1 MEDKQYKILAI
12 DGGGIK
18 GVFPASFLTSIE
30 ESIGGKICE
39 HFDLIVGTSTGGI
52 IALALGA
59 GMSAKEILEFYEEDG
74 PNIFKGTKLLR
85 FIRHLGISKYDNTA
99 LKKALE
105 SKFGDKKLGDSC
117 CRLVIPSLNLEN
129 GEVYVYKTA
138 HNPRFERDY
147 KVRMV
152 DVALATSAAPT
163 YFPTHRSAAGLPLID
178 GGVWANNPMGVAVI
192 EALGPLGW
200 QKGEFKILSV
210 GCTQE
215 PLKIK
220 AARNSALGLGYWGLK
235 IVDAMMA
242 GQSSFSL
249 GTAQWLAGHENV
261 FRVDPTV
268 PNGKYKLDLVKEI
281 SSLKGLGDS
290 EARKALP
297 NIRHFFDIKS
307 ELFEPSH
314 KL

>member
-1 MEDKQYKILAI
+1 MEAKQYKILSI

-39 HFDLIVGTSTGGI
+39 YFDLIVGTSTGGI

-59 GMSAKEILEFYEEDG
+59 GMSAKEILKFYEDDG
-74 PNIFKGTKLLR
+74 PSIFKGTRLLR
-85 FIRHLGISKYDNTA
+85 FFRHLGISKYDNAA
-99 LKKALE
+99 LRKALE

-117 CRLVIPSLNLEN
+117 CRLVVPCLNLEN

-163 YFPTHRSAAGLPLID
+163 YFPTHRSAAGLPMID
-178 GGVWANNPMGVAVI
+178 GGVWANNPMGVAVV

-200 QKGEFKILSV
+200 QKGEFQILSI

-215 PLKIK
+215 PLKIE
-220 AARNSALGLGYWGLK
+220 AARRLALGLGYWGLK

-249 GTAQWLAGHENV
+249 GMAQWLAGHENV
-261 FRVDPTV
+261 TRINPSVS
-268 PNGKYKLDLVKEI
+268 NGKFGLDVVKEI
-281 SSLKGLGDS
+281 NSLKGLGDS

-297 NIRHFFDIKS
+297 NIRHFFDAKVQS
-307 ELFEPSH
+307 FDPCH